1 MTRMRYLKA
10 AVTALAW
17 LSATSAFADDLVKM
31 TIGQRGNWDTSI
43 THLGDKAGIFK
54 KHGLQLEMIY
64 TSGSGETLQP
74 VISGSVDL
82 GLAVGTLGAMA
93 AYAKGAP
100 VRIIGAQATGAADY
114 WYAKNPDI
122 KTLKDTN
129 GHTIAFSTNGSSTN
143 SVVRAF
149 IDEFKLTAKPQA
161 TGNPSATLTAV
172 MTDQVDVGWAAPPF
186 GLKEMDEGKIH
197 LVARATDAALVR
209 GQTIRVLVA
218 NADVLAKRKDV
229 IERFM
234 KAYRES
240 IDYMYSSNPQVI
252 KDYAEFAKVP
262 EPMAK
267 RVRDEFFPKS
277 LVNPDQIHGLDSS
290 DSGSREPEIHSG
302 SAHKRANGRVDPGF
316 HHANETQQ
324 TDVDMTTVV
333 SPQAASAQA
342 VVLPKNRG
350 AYYGGA
356 WHEPKAGRYVDT
368 INPGTGQS
376 LGKVADSGA
385 DDIDAAVAS
394 AKAAFTE
401 WRRMLPLERAKILRR
416 IAEILRQN
424 ANELAMIDAADCG
437 NPVKEMVSDAMIA
450 AAQMEFFAGLR
461 HRDEGL
467 FDSDGPGRGQFLRS
481 RTSGRRRPHHPVQS
495 SIHVLR
501 RQVRGPARRRQY
513 GRRKATGTGTPLL
526 AAACRTDWRPAA
538 GRRVQRCAGRTRGR
552 AKTGE
557 PSGRRDDRAHRQR
570 ADRSRCHESGL

>member
-1 MTRMRYLKA
+1 MKHVVGLA
-10 AVTALAW
+10 AAALAM
-17 LSATSAFADDLVKM
+17 ATLTQPAVADDLVKM
-31 TIGQRGNWDTSI
+31 TIGQRGNWDTAI

-100 VRIIGAQATGAADY
+100 VRIIGAEATGAADY
-114 WYAKNPDI
+114 WYAKNPAI

-218 NADVLAKRKDV
+218 NADALVRRKEV

-240 IDYMYSSNPQVI
+240 IDYMYSSDPQVL
-252 KDYAEFAKVP
+252 KDYAEFARIS
-262 EPMAK
+262 EPLAK

-277 LVNPDQIHGLDSS
+277 LVNPDQIHGLDTLI
-290 DSGSREPEIHSG
+290 PEAVNLKFI
-302 SAHKRANGRVDPGF
+302 SAPLTK
-316 HHANETQQ
+316 EQLTELIQI
-324 TDVDMTTVV
+324 
-333 SPQAASAQA
+333 SP
-342 VVLPKNRG
+342 
-350 AYYGGA
+350 
-356 WHEPKAGRYVDT
+356 
-368 INPGTGQS
+368 
-376 LGKVADSGA
+376 
-385 DDIDAAVAS
+385 
-394 AKAAFTE
+394 
-401 WRRMLPLERAKILRR
+401 
-416 IAEILRQN
+416 
-424 ANELAMIDAADCG
+424 
-437 NPVKEMVSDAMIA
+437 
-450 AAQMEFFAGLR
+450 
-461 HRDEGL
+461 
-467 FDSDGPGRGQFLRS
+467 
-481 RTSGRRRPHHPVQS
+481 
-495 SIHVLR
+495 
-501 RQVRGPARRRQY
+501 
-513 GRRKATGTGTPLL
+513 RK
-526 AAACRTDWRPAA
+526 
-538 GRRVQRCAGRTRGR
+538 
-552 AKTGE
+552 
-557 PSGRRDDRAHRQR
+557 
-570 ADRSRCHESGL
+570 

>member
-1 MTRMRYLKA
+1 MTRIHNLTA
-10 AVTALAW
+10 AVIALAW
-17 LSATSAFADDLVKM
+17 LGATSAFADDLVKM

-93 AYAKGAP
+93 AFAKGAP

-114 WYAKNPDI
+114 WYANNPDI

-218 NADVLAKRKDV
+218 NADALAKRKDV

-240 IDYMYSSNPQVI
+240 IDYMYSSDPQVI

-277 LVNPDQIHGLDSS
+277 LVNPDQIHGLDSLI
-290 DSGSREPEIHSG
+290 PEAVNLKFIP
-302 SAHKRANGRVDPGF
+302 APLTK
-316 HHANETQQ
+316 EQ
-324 TDVDMTTVV
+324 TAELIRI
-333 SPQAASAQA
+333 SP
-342 VVLPKNRG
+342 
-350 AYYGGA
+350 
-356 WHEPKAGRYVDT
+356 
-368 INPGTGQS
+368 
-376 LGKVADSGA
+376 
-385 DDIDAAVAS
+385 
-394 AKAAFTE
+394 
-401 WRRMLPLERAKILRR
+401 
-416 IAEILRQN
+416 RQ
-424 ANELAMIDAADCG
+424 
-437 NPVKEMVSDAMIA
+437 
-450 AAQMEFFAGLR
+450 
-461 HRDEGL
+461 
-467 FDSDGPGRGQFLRS
+467 
-481 RTSGRRRPHHPVQS
+481 
-495 SIHVLR
+495 
-501 RQVRGPARRRQY
+501 
-513 GRRKATGTGTPLL
+513 
-526 AAACRTDWRPAA
+526 
-538 GRRVQRCAGRTRGR
+538 
-552 AKTGE
+552 
-557 PSGRRDDRAHRQR
+557 
-570 ADRSRCHESGL
+570 